1 MINDQILF
9 GTRDTEVRKAALKED
24 WDVTTLLKKGR
35 AMEASTLG
43 MAVIKV
49 EPTDEVRRTKPGRF
63 SRKNKDY
70 QKIREQRDK
79 KDSKSSKTAT
89 KCKTCTYHA
98 CDGGK

>member
-1 MINDQILF
+1 MIKDQILF

-43 MAVIKV
+43 MALIKV

-63 SRKNKDY
+63 SA
-70 QKIREQRDK
+70 KIRTTRRSENKEIK
-79 KDSKSSKTAT
+79 KTPIAARQPPNVKHVIS
-89 KCKTCTYHA
+89 CV
-98 CDGGK
+98 